1 MNRGELVS
9 AVAKKAGTTAT
20 ATDQV
25 LNAIIAV
32 ISAEDAAGRK
42 VSIPGFISFETADR
56 PARTGRNPRT
66 GEPVKIAARRAV
78 KVSAGSALK
87 RAAAGEK

>member
-32 ISAEDAAGRK
+32 VSAEVAAGRK
-42 VSIPGFISFETADR
+42 VSIPGFISVETADR

>member
-1 MNRGELVS
+1 MNRTELVS
-9 AVAKKAGTTAT
+9 AVAKNAGVTAT
-20 ATDQV
+20 SVDAT

-32 ISAEDAAGRK
+32 ITDEVAAGRR
-42 VSIPGFISFETADR
+42 VSIPGFLTFETADR

-66 GEPVKIAARRAV
+66 GEPVEIAARRAV

-87 RAAAGEK
+87 RAAAG